1 MHSMKR
7 EAEEPGD
14 GKMSWR
20 ERVAAGAMML
30 YALAAILAMAMFFLC
45 GCAAESAKIVEGN
58 DLSVGFSLPG
68 AEGEANFTVF
78 NWLSGFKTT
87 TAESSRVR
95 LTYTCAETNDYFGTI
110 HTRTWK
116 RVNATITP
124 VVDEAEDD
132 EAEEEDRP
140 NAVRPSGLDE
150 DGEAE

>member
-1 MHSMKR
+1 MKR
-7 EAEEPGD
+7 GEDERPD
-14 GKMSWR
+14 GKGLSWR
-20 ERVAAGAMML
+20 EKVAAGAMML
-30 YALAAILAMAMFFLC
+30 YALAAILAMALFFLC
-45 GCAAESAKIVEGN
+45 GCAAESAKIVEGT

-124 VVDEAEDD
+124 VVDEPE
-132 EAEEEDRP
+132 
-140 NAVRPSGLDE
+140 DE
-150 DGEAE
+150 DGECGDGEADGEDGEP